1 MVNGWIC
8 SCALVV
14 NSVCAHVQELSRVDM
29 IMFSGGQWWIC
40 SCVEVANGEYAH
52 VKKWSIVGYAH
63 VH

>member
-1 MVNGWIC
+1 M
-8 SCALVV
+8 
-14 NSVCAHVQELSRVDM
+14 VDM
-29 IMFSGGQWWIC
+29 IMFSGGQWWIS